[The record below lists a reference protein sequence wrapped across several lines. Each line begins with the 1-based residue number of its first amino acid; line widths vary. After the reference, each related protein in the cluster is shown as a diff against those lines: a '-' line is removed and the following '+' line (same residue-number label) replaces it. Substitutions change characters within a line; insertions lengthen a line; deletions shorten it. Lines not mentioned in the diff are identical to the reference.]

1 MSTNYSTPYV
11 FVVLKRKLKFEVI
24 MRVIKFRGK
33 DIDSGEWV
41 YGDLHTLCDRPHIHT
56 NPSPYPYAGKR
67 SFIDPETIGQF
78 TGLLDKNGREIYE
91 GDILEVCEMYAKVV
105 WNEEK
110 ASFEYQYLHPMQLT
124 NTFYEF
130 NMPYLSIIGNI
141 HDNPE
146 LIKSKEIN
154 L

>member
-1 MSTNYSTPYV
+1 
-11 FVVLKRKLKFEVI
+11 
-24 MRVIKFRGK
+24 MRTIKFRGK
-33 DIDSGEWV
+33 NVLSAEWV
-41 YGDLHTLCDRPHIHT
+41 YGGITAMKDGWCSAITTLTEDEFD
-56 NPSPYPYAGKR
+56 SQELVY
-67 SFIDPETIGQF
+67 PETIGQF

>member
-1 MSTNYSTPYV
+1 
-11 FVVLKRKLKFEVI
+11 

-78 TGLLDKNGREIYE
+78 TGLHDKNGKEIYE
-91 GDILEVCEMYAKVV
+91 GDVVALQSQDIAFGIITWHDNGYFFIDTSNGEWRNFGNDFRSLGEFIHLSPNHQIKV
-105 WNEEK
+105 
-110 ASFEYQYLHPMQLT
+110 
-124 NTFYEF
+124 
-130 NMPYLSIIGNI
+130 IGNI
-141 HDNPE
+141 HIHDNKE
-146 LIKSKEIN
+146 LLGGE
-154 L
+154 